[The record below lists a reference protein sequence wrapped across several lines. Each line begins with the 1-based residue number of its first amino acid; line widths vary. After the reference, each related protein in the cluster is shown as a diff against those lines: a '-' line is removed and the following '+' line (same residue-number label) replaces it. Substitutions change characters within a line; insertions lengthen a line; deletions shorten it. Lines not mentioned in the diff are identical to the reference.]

1 MAIRKGKTISGSID
15 RLVYRR
21 WRKTDVVQSAPGK
34 GGVNQTEATKK
45 AASLFGRA
53 SKMSAEIRAMLDF
66 FIIDFY
72 DGSNH
77 TRMTKLLTS
86 ILEKCQDKTT
96 STYNF
101 VEDSFERLIGLEFN
115 ANSPVTSSMKVI
127 PECTY
132 ENGILTVNFPELIN
146 NQEFIFP
153 NEINTCVISI
163 GTESYYLKDNIRS
176 KGYKFIRF
184 EVDNKKTVI
193 ERQTLTFAVPDGCLC
208 LAGITLHYYKEDKY
222 GKTRIN
228 NKMFNPAA
236 ICGAIVTPGNF
247 KKEPGILWTKNGQ
260 GT

>member
-21 WRKTDVVQSAPGK
+21 WRKIDVVQSAPGK
-34 GGVNQTEATKK
+34 GGVKQTEATKK

-66 FIIDFY
+66 FIINLY

-77 TRMTKLLTS
+77 NRMTKLVKS

-96 STYNF
+96 STFNF
-101 VEDSFERLIGLEFN
+101 VEDSFERLNGLEFN
-115 ANSPVTSSMKVI
+115 ANSPLTSSMKVI

-132 ENGILTVNFPELIN
+132 KNGTLTVNFPELIN

-153 NEINTCVISI
+153 KDTTTCVITI
-163 GTESYYLKDNIRS
+163 GTESYYLEDNIRS
-176 KGYKFIRF
+176 IAYKLNRF
-184 EVDNKKTVI
+184 EVDNQQTII
-193 ERQTLTFAVPDGCLC
+193 EPQTFTFAVPDGCLC
-208 LAGITLHYYKEDKY
+208 LAGITLHYYKEDRY

-247 KKEPGILWTKNGQ
+247 EKDPDIKWTKATGK
-260 GT
+260 